1 MKKLYSL
8 VVAMLVTIVAYAQ
21 PPVQPH
27 DLSVGP
33 YNMNA
38 WPANSPAGTF
48 PQSMIL
54 FAALKSA
61 NPTVTSNP
69 IGFNAMAKPYSCI
82 YNSTTNSRIVGLD
95 DRGIQFVMTSTAS
108 PTINCPGPDT
118 AAAYPYAAN
127 LVLNTLN
134 CTNINVSYLNSVLVT
149 GNGVP
154 PRVTIMGLAWR
165 FMPTDSFQTV
175 PGVVPFTSALRSAGD
190 STVTS
195 VTLPAA
201 LENKPAVELR
211 WYFNVI
217 SSPAVGPL
225 PAASGTRPTLRLDN
239 INVTATVNGTKPRLS
254 AFNFTLAPN
263 PSFGSVKVMD
273 SYAGTKTITIYT
285 LQGAV
290 ITTQKM
296 QEQSTTIDGLA
307 SGMYLVQVSHDAD
320 NTVATQKLVV
330 K

>member
-1 MKKLYSL
+1 
-8 VVAMLVTIVAYAQ
+8 
-21 PPVQPH
+21 
-27 DLSVGP
+27 
-33 YNMNA
+33 MNA

-48 PQSMIL
+48 PQSMI
-54 FAALKSA
+54 FFTAATSSSP
-61 NPTVTSNP
+61 NVTSNP
-69 IGFNAMAKPYSCI
+69 IGFNAMAMPYSCV
-82 YNSTTNSRIVGLD
+82 YNATSNSRIVGLNEQ
-95 DRGIQFVMTSTAS
+95 GIQFTITSTAL
-108 PTINCPGPDT
+108 PVANCPTSTSTDS
-118 AAAYPYAAN
+118 YPYAAN

-165 FMPTDSFQTV
+165 FMPSDSFQTV

-201 LENKPAVELR
+201 LENKPTVELR

-239 INVTATVNGTKPRLS
+239 INVTATVNGTKPRLN
-254 AFNFTLAPN
+254 AFNFSVAPN
-263 PSFGSVKVMD
+263 PSFGSVKITDNYV
-273 SYAGTKTITIYT
+273 GNKTITIHT

-290 ITTQKM
+290 ISTQKM
-296 QEQSTTIDGLA
+296 IDQTTTIDGLS

-320 NTVATQKLVV
+320 NSVGTQKLVV